1 MDSASKLWLRAGG
14 PGVKPAREELRAV
27 QGLFIV
33 IIAIAYVTLLFAIAS
48 LGDRRSAISGPGRA
62 RPFIYALSLAIYC
75 TSWTFFGSVGLSS
88 ERGLEFLGIYT
99 GPVLVF
105 VFGFPLLN
113 RIVRLAK
120 TEKITSIADFLGARY
135 GKSFAVAAIAT
146 LIATI
151 GAVPYIALQLKAI
164 SGTVSLMVEHYTG
177 SPPSFDPFVSD
188 ISLVVAMLLALF
200 AVLFGTRH
208 ADATEHQDGLVLA
221 VAVETVVKL
230 AAFLAIGFMVTFL
243 IFGGPGDMFAKL
255 AENAHVR
262 QAMGYNTSLA
272 TWLVLT
278 GLSGFAIILLPRQFY
293 VTIVENRGEA
303 ELRTATWVFPL
314 YLVAI
319 NLFVLPIAFAGLSL
333 VGAGTSSD
341 LYVLSLPLFMGHD
354 VLAMAAFIGGLSAAT
369 AMVIVESVALS
380 IMISNDLVIP
390 LFVRRLLKS
399 STSENEDWST
409 LILNV
414 RRGAIFILLFIA
426 FLYYRESTNSA
437 RLSSIGLMSFAAIA
451 QFAPALIG
459 GLIWRGAN
467 GRGAALGMV
476 AGILVWGYT
485 LLLPSFAAPDA
496 DIIMHGLFGFDA
508 LRPQALFGTIAE
520 PLNHGV
526 LWSLS
531 INALFF
537 VLGSLSRASVP
548 LERIQASIF
557 VPRDAGPM
565 PSLRRFRTAITVND
579 LKDTIGR
586 YLGVERTE
594 RSFQSFEKNTGT
606 SLHGKEQASMD
617 VIRFSEQLLA
627 SAVGSSSA
635 RLILSLLFR
644 RHDRESRDAFRL
656 LDDATE
662 ALQHNRDLLQIALDQ
677 MEQGITV
684 FDRDF
689 RLICWNRQYRALFD
703 LPDEMGQVGVS
714 LDQILRHL
722 AERGDIPAD
731 QRVTMLN
738 RLTSF
743 VSPWQMEL
751 KTSGRILELRSNP
764 MPDGGIVATYA
775 DISGRVEQDLALK
788 RANES
793 LEQRVKT
800 RTIELTRVNE
810 ELAQAQMLAEEANL
824 GKTRFLAAAGHDILQ
839 PLNAARLYCSSL
851 IEKAGKGPAGKAAVN
866 IESSLE
872 SVETILGAVL
882 DISRLDAGAM
892 KPDDTAFSLDGLL
905 RQIGNDFRPMAAE
918 KKLGLTIMPS
928 SLTVMTDRNL
938 LRRLIQNLVSNAI
951 KYTRHGRILVGV
963 RRRGELAEIQV
974 IDTGIGIAGDKLN
987 TVFHE
992 FTRLDEGAREAE
1004 GLGLGLSIVDR
1015 IARVLRLEIRIFSNP
1030 GKGTRFSVILP
1041 VAALAAPRRET
1052 EKVPARTASSLAG
1065 LAVLCIDNDA
1075 RILDGM
1081 RLLLEGWGC
1090 SVDTASGSG
1099 DLLRPGARRPDI
1111 VLADYH
1117 LDGATGLDAI
1127 RTLRAAYGQDLACVL
1142 VTADRSN
1149 EVRAAAS
1156 ELDVPVINK
1165 PLKPAVLRSMM
1176 ARVRPL
1182 APAAE

>member
-1 MDSASKLWLRAGG
+1 MGGG
-14 PGVKPAREELRAV
+14 PGV
-27 QGLFIV
+27 QGWFIV
-33 IIAIAYVTLLFAIAS
+33 IIALAYVTLLFGIAS
-48 LGDRRSAISGPGRA
+48 LGDRRSIAAGPGRP

-88 ERGLEFLGIYT
+88 ERGLEFLGIYI
-99 GPVLVF
+99 GPILLF
-105 VFGFPLLN
+105 VFGFPLLS

-120 TEKITSIADFLGARY
+120 AEKITSVADFLGARY
-135 GKSFAVAAIAT
+135 GKSFTVAAIAT
-146 LIATI
+146 LIATV

-164 SGTVSLMVEHYTG
+164 SGSVNLMVEHYSG
-177 SPPSFDPFVSD
+177 SPLSFDPFVSD
-188 ISLVVAMLLALF
+188 ISLIVAMLLAVF

-221 VAVETVVKL
+221 VAVESVVKL
-230 AAFLAIGFMVTFL
+230 AAFLAIGLMVTFL
-243 IFGGPGDMFAKL
+243 IFGGPGDMFSQFAATPK
-255 AENAHVR
+255 VKD
-262 QAMGYNTSLA
+262 AMGYGTSLA

-278 GLSGFAIILLPRQFY
+278 GLSAFAIVMLPRQFY
-293 VTIVENRGEA
+293 VMIVENRSER

-314 YLVAI
+314 YLIAI
-319 NLFVLPIAFAGLSL
+319 NLFVLPIAFAGLSF
-333 VGAGTSSD
+333 VGGRTSSD
-341 LYVLSLPLFMGHD
+341 LYVLSLPLLSGHD
-354 VLAMAAFIGGLSAAT
+354 GLAMAAFIGGLSAAT
-369 AMVIVESVALS
+369 AMVIVECVALA

-390 LFVRRLLKS
+390 LFVRRVLKNS
-399 STSENEDWST
+399 ASENEDWST

-414 RRGAIFILLFIA
+414 RRASIFIVLFIA
-426 FLYYRESTNSA
+426 FLYYRASTDSA

-459 GLIWRGAN
+459 GLIWRRAN

-476 AGILVWGYT
+476 AGIAIWAFT
-485 LLLPSFAAPDA
+485 LLFPSIAAPDNTIVA
-496 DIIMHGLFGFDA
+496 QGLFGIQA

-526 LWSLS
+526 MWSLA

-537 VLGSLSRASVP
+537 VFGSLSRASVP
-548 LERIQASIF
+548 LERIQAAIF
-557 VPRDAGPM
+557 VPRDTSPK
-565 PSLRRFRTAITVND
+565 PSLRRFRTATTVND

-594 RSFQSFEKNTGT
+594 RSFQTFERDQGI
-606 SLHGKEQASMD
+606 SLHGNEQASMET
-617 VIRFSEQLLA
+617 IRFSEQLLA

-635 RLILSLLFR
+635 RLVLSLLFR
-644 RHDRESRDAFRL
+644 RNDRESRDAFRL

-689 RLICWNRQYRALFD
+689 RLICWNRQYRSLFD
-703 LPDEMGQVGVS
+703 LPDDMGQVGVS
-714 LDQILRHL
+714 LDRILGHL
-722 AERGDIPAD
+722 AERGDISPETGLAVLD
-731 QRVTMLN
+731 
-738 RLTSF
+738 RLASF
-743 VSPWQMEL
+743 VGPWQLEL

-764 MPDGGIVATYA
+764 MPDGGLVATYA
-775 DISGRVEQDLALK
+775 DISARVEADLALK

-793 LEQRVKT
+793 LEQRVKS
-800 RTIELTRVNE
+800 RTAELTRVNE

-839 PLNAARLYCSSL
+839 PLNAARLYCASL
-851 IEKAGKGPAGKAAVN
+851 IEKAGKGASGQAAIN

-892 KPDDTAFSLDGLL
+892 KPEETTFRLDGLL
-905 RQIGNDFRPMAAE
+905 RQVGTDFKPLAAE
-918 KKLGLTIMPS
+918 KRLKLTIVPS
-928 SLTVMTDRNL
+928 SLSVTTDRNL

-951 KYTRHGRILVGV
+951 KYTRKGHILVGV
-963 RRRGELAEIQV
+963 RRRGELLELQV

-992 FTRLDEGAREAE
+992 FTRLDEGAREAQ

-1015 IARVLRLEIRIFSNP
+1015 IARVLRLEIRLFSNQ
-1030 GKGTRFSVILP
+1030 GRGTRFSVVMP
-1041 VAALAAPRRET
+1041 VAAAAEAAPE
-1052 EKVPARTASSLAG
+1052 ARPRMAARLGSTLAG
-1065 LAVLCIDNDA
+1065 LSVVCIDNDT
-1075 RILDGM
+1075 RILEGM
-1081 RLLLEGWGC
+1081 RLLIEGWGC
-1090 SVDTASGSG
+1090 TATTLQGSADFKARASALAQP
-1099 DLLRPGARRPDI
+1099 DLI
-1111 VLADYH
+1111 LADYH
-1117 LDGATGLDAI
+1117 LDGETGLDVVAHLRRHYREAI
-1127 RTLRAAYGQDLACVL
+1127 PAVL
-1142 VTADRSN
+1142 VTADRTS
-1149 EVRAAAS
+1149 EVRMAAA

-1165 PLKPAVLRSMM
+1165 PVKPAALRTMM
-1176 ARVRPL
+1176 ARVKPL